1 MAGEAR
7 AGGPEDPAALLRA
20 LVSVP
25 GPEIDIAGA
34 ALACAALD
42 RLGRGLDALD
52 LAPYRAHLD
61 GIADDARAQDDGT
74 PPALLAAILAGDRG
88 YRGDRDSYDDLANAD
103 LARVIDRRRGLP
115 VALSVLWMH
124 AARARG
130 WRCSGVNMPGHFV
143 LRLEAGGEG
152 WILDPFSGGAVLD
165 ARDLEA
171 LVARVR
177 GPGARPRAEDLAMV
191 DDRSVLLRL
200 QNNIRLRLRE
210 AGDVQ
215 GALDA
220 TGRMLVVQPRSTELW
235 LEASALNAELGAFRA
250 ALDCLDSA
258 MALAEAPA
266 ARQRIAAERARLA
279 GRLN

>member
-1 MAGEAR
+1 MGAL
-7 AGGPEDPAALLRA
+7 PDPATLLRD
-20 LVSVP
+20 LVAAP
-25 GPEIDIAGA
+25 GPEIDIARA

-42 RLGRGLDALD
+42 RLARGGAALD
-52 LAPYRAHLD
+52 LAPYLDHLD
-61 GIADDARAQDDGT
+61 GMAADMRAQGDGT
-74 PPALLAAILAGDRG
+74 PPALLAAVLAGDRG

-115 VALSVLWMH
+115 VALSILWMH

-130 WRCSGVNMPGHFV
+130 WRCAGVNMPAHFL
-143 LRLEAGGEG
+143 LRLEAGGAS
-152 WILDPFSGGAVLD
+152 WIVDPFAGGATLD
-165 ARDLEA
+165 ARDLDA

-177 GPGARPRAEDLAMV
+177 GPGARPRAEDLAAV

-210 AGDVQ
+210 VGDAQ

-220 TGRMLVVQPRSTELW
+220 TGRMLVVAPRSTELW
-235 LEASALNAELGAFRA
+235 MEASGLNAELGAYRA

>member
-1 MAGEAR
+1 MERKAQPA
-7 AGGPEDPAALLRA
+7 APPDPAALLRG
-20 LVSVP
+20 LVAAP
-25 GPEIDIAGA
+25 GPEIDIACA

-42 RLGRGLDALD
+42 RLGRGLGELD
-52 LAPYRAHLD
+52 LAPYLAHLD
-61 GIADDARAQDDGT
+61 EIAEDVRAQRDGT

-130 WRCSGVNMPGHFV
+130 WRCAGVNMPAHFV
-143 LRLEAGGEG
+143 LRLEAGGES
-152 WILDPFSGGAVLD
+152 WIVDPFSGGAVLD
-165 ARDLEA
+165 AADLEE

-177 GPGARPRAEDLAMV
+177 GPGARPRAEDLATV

-220 TGRMLVVQPRSTELW
+220 TGRMLVVAPRSTELW
-235 LEASALNAELGAFRA
+235 LEASALNAELGVYRA